1 MRGEPTGPCVS
12 LVWRDRLALPSIF
25 GVQARDAEDTPS
37 LCARRDLETVVWR
50 GQGRG
55 AQRITVQSQKMGSK
69 VLDERVDGKEVV
81 NRNLQ
86 TWY

>member
-1 MRGEPTGPCVS
+1 MPTGPRFS

-25 GVQARDAEDTPS
+25 GVQARDAENTLS
-37 LCARRDLETVVWR
+37 LCVRRETGVWR
-50 GQGRG
+50 GEGRG

-69 VLDERVDGKEVV
+69 VLGERVDGKEVV
-81 NRNLQ
+81 NQNLQ